1 MTAQR
6 LLKLLTVVA
15 LATGLTAFYQWH
27 ANGFVP
33 DTWLIRASAGALL
46 AALLVG
52 LTGRETRPRVVLRF
66 LSGVAALVAVIAL
79 VADFTRA
86 GTGFT
91 SLNSHLSQLAPSVL
105 AAMRSGVT
113 QTLGAAAWDHWI
125 AALLATP
132 TFAVFSLIGAVC
144 AYAARKRHKIRVF
157 IN

>member
-1 MTAQR
+1 MAVVHR
-6 LLKLLTVVA
+6 DAAPLLPVREFELGKLGEA
-15 LATGLTAFYQWH
+15 
-27 ANGFVP
+27 
-33 DTWLIRASAGALL
+33 
-46 AALLVG
+46 
-52 LTGRETRPRVVLRF
+52 E
-66 LSGVAALVAVIAL
+66 
-79 VADFTRA
+79 TRA